1 MPRLLDRGL
10 TFYAPL
16 GVYAIFT
23 LLPFYSMLMLAF
35 HSGGQTTGTFSYL
48 PIPFTLDH
56 FKTLFDADSFLPYV
70 RNSILVAVGTVIL
83 DIPLAVL
90 TGYALSRF
98 RFRGKNAFMLLLLGT
113 QFVPTAM
120 MIIPIYL
127 IFKDLG
133 LLNNLIGLVLI
144 NATFELPLAAILM
157 RTFVSS
163 VPIELEEACMV
174 DGCTRAGGIVRVVL
188 PLLTPGLVAVGAF
201 SFVGAWNSYLFSL
214 FLVSQQGKYTVSVGL
229 SYFLGEFNVD
239 FSALAAGALVAV
251 VPVIVIFASVQR
263 YITGGL
269 AAGAVKG

>member
-1 MPRLLDRGL
+1 MTRLLDRGL

-16 GVYAIFT
+16 AFFAIWT

-35 HSGGQTTGTFSYL
+35 HAGGQTTGQFNYL
-48 PIPFTLDH
+48 PIPFSLEH
-56 FKTLFDADSFLPYV
+56 FQTLFNADSFLPYV
-70 RNSILVAVGTVIL
+70 RNSIIVAVGTIIL

-98 RFRGKNAFMLLLLGT
+98 KFHGKNVFMLVLLGT
-113 QFVPTAM
+113 QFIPTAM

-133 LLNNLIGLVLI
+133 LLNNLLGLILI

-163 VPIELEEACMV
+163 VPVELEEACMV
-174 DGCTRAGGIVRVVL
+174 DGCTRVGGVIRVVL
-188 PLLTPGLVAVGAF
+188 PMLKPGLVAVGAF

-214 FLVSQQGKYTVSVGL
+214 FLVSQQDKYTVPVGL

-251 VPVIVIFASVQR
+251 VPVIVVFASVQR
-263 YITGGL
+263 YIAGGM